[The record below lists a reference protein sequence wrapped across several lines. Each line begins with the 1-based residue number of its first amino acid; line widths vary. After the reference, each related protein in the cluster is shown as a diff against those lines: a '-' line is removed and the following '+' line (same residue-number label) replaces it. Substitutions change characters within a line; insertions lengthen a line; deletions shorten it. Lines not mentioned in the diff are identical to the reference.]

1 MSYLKYVNNTQRDI
15 HTIILDVEDS
25 SGVFS
30 TYGIFQE
37 GTKTLA
43 DRNIR

>member
-1 MSYLKYVNNTQRDI
+1 MSTI
-15 HTIILDVEDS
+15 HKETFILFLDTIILDVEDS

-37 GTKTLA
+37 GTKTFA